1 MQPSEGFAIVAI
13 AVAAILVVALL
24 VPSLRQR
31 MMRRLTPLAGVA
43 MALVV
48 AGVVFGAER
57 WLGYGLMG
65 AGVAL
70 AVIDA
75 VLRSRRG

>member
-1 MQPSEGFAIVAI
+1 MPTTEGYAIVAI
-13 AVAAILVVALL
+13 AVAAILIVALV

-48 AGVVFGAER
+48 AGIFFGAER

-65 AGVAL
+65 TGVAL
-70 AVIDA
+70 AVVDA

>member
-1 MQPSEGFAIVAI
+1 MSASEGFAIVAI
-13 AVAAILVVALL
+13 AVAAMLVVALV
-24 VPSLRQR
+24 VPSLRRR

-48 AGVVFGAER
+48 AGVAFGAER
-57 WLGYGLMG
+57 WIGYGLMG